1 MYYFMLSCFVYVISR
16 HRPASSPISPRVF
29 SELHARPVSPESRKR
44 RPGISSPASST
55 FLFDS
60 TLFPSIT
67 CALFFATAPSQPFYF
82 QSLPRSFS
90 ANGGCPL
97 SRLSSDLATQ
107 RLRFSRRPSPLT
119 PLEATLA
126 SHSIS
131 VASKGLTEYL
141 NPLYAT
147 LTKMGGAGAHL
158 IPMLASRCTIPAL
171 SSQRLAEESAC
182 RS

>member
-1 MYYFMLSCFVYVISR
+1 MLSCFVYVISR
-16 HRPASSPISPRVF
+16 HRPASPSISPRVF
-29 SELHARPVSPESRKR
+29 SELHAGTVSPERRKR
-44 RPGISSPASST
+44 RPGISSPASSA

-67 CALFFATAPSQPFYF
+67 CALFCATEPSQPFYF
-82 QSLPRSFS
+82 QSLPRSFP
-90 ANGGCPL
+90 ANGGCPP
-97 SRLSSDLATQ
+97 SRCYSDLATQ
-107 RLRFSRRPSPLT
+107 RPRFCRPHSPLT

-147 LTKMGGAGAHL
+147 LTKMSGAGAHL
-158 IPMLASRCTIPAL
+158 IPRLASRCTIPAL